1 MKSTAAVAH
10 SLRSPFVVEEVELPD
25 LQPTEVLVRIV
36 AVGICHTDIG
46 SRDGQLPAPFPA
58 IFGHEGSGVVE
69 RVGGVVRK
77 VAPGDHVVLAPD
89 SDGTC
94 QQCASGEPTY
104 CDRFLELN
112 FQAGTNGRTALLADG
127 RRASIKYFGQ
137 SSFAHHAVASE
148 RSVVKVRKDL
158 PLKLLGPLGCGVQ
171 TGAGTVING
180 LRPRPGT
187 SIAILGTGA
196 VGMAALL
203 GAVVSGCATII
214 AVDRVDSRLDLAR
227 RLGATHAINTTH
239 ATDLASAI
247 RAVVPRGVDFV
258 VDSAGVDALIQMA
271 MASLAPRGTLAL
283 VATPPGADRRLDV
296 PWGSVLLQGQVI
308 RGFIEGNS
316 IPDIFIPRLIELYAQ
331 GRFPFDKFVRFYPFT
346 EINRAVED
354 QRNGNAIKPILE
366 VSIARGCHE

>member
-10 SLRSPFVVEEVELPD
+10 TLRSPFVVEEVELPD

-69 RVGGVVRK
+69 RVGDLVRK

-104 CDRFLELN
+104 CERFLELN
-112 FQAGTNGRTALLADG
+112 FQAGTNGRTALLPDG

-137 SSFAHHAVASE
+137 SSFAHYAVVSE
-148 RSVVKVRKDL
+148 RSVVRVRKDL
-158 PLKLLGPLGCGVQ
+158 PLKLLGPLGCGIQ
-171 TGAGTVING
+171 TGAGTVMNG
-180 LRPRPGT
+180 LRPEPGS

-214 AVDRVDSRLDLAR
+214 AVDRKDNRLDLAR
-227 RLGATHAINTTH
+227 QLGATHVVNTTH
-239 ATDLASAI
+239 VSDLATAI
-247 RAVVPRGVDFV
+247 RGIASRGVDFI
-258 VDSAGVDALIQMA
+258 VDSAGVDTLIHMAL
-271 MASLAPRGTLAL
+271 ASLAPRGTLGL
-283 VATPPGADRRLDV
+283 VATPPSADRKLDV
-296 PWGSVLLQGQVI
+296 PWGSLLLQGQAV

-331 GRFPFDKFVRFYPFT
+331 GRFPFDKLVRFYPFN
-346 EINRAVED
+346 EINQAVDD
-354 QRNGNAIKPILE
+354 QRKGIAIKPILE
-366 VSIARGCHE
+366 VAVA